1 MNITNGQLQC
11 CCSSRIRQFHRA
23 ELHYIFAHGN
33 LLCTGNIPPP
43 WVLLLK
49 QIGWGKKKKK
59 KDRGLEWEKITS
71 LGRDQA
77 NPHRALSAG
86 LQKST
91 RSFCPGE
98 PGISWAAPS
107 HPPGH
112 SPCHATRSPATALP
126 RNDVDNPT
134 PSGGGCFPTMLLV
147 LRSPAARAI

>member
-1 MNITNGQLQC
+1 MLLFLQDTAIPQSWITLHICTWQFALHRKY
-11 CCSSRIRQFHRA
+11 SSSLSLAVKTDRLG
-23 ELHYIFAHGN
+23 E
-33 LLCTGNIPPP
+33 
-43 WVLLLK
+43 
-49 QIGWGKKKKK
+49 KKKK

-77 NPHRALSAG
+77 NPHGALSAG

-107 HPPGH
+107 HPPGQ
-112 SPCHATRSPATALP
+112 SPCHATRSPAMALP